1 MTERSTPVGTEP
13 TIRRWSH
20 RDARPIG
27 ALWFDAYMRAPER
40 GGDLM
45 PNARSSLVDW
55 IRDRE
60 RDRSSFGY
68 VAESG
73 DVLVGFLLGR
83 IGVWDFEPPILRPRK
98 LARID
103 AVFVVES
110 VRRLGVATALVETAL
125 EHARTAGAAGVEAM
139 FETDYA
145 AAEGLW
151 RKLGFVPGVSRAYRS
166 LRP

>member
-1 MTERSTPVGTEP
+1 
-13 TIRRWSH
+13 
-20 RDARPIG
+20 
-27 ALWFDAYMRAPER
+27 
-40 GGDLM
+40 M

-60 RDRSSFGY
+60 RDRSNFGY

-98 LARID
+98 LSRID

-110 VRRLGVATALVETAL
+110 VRRLGVATALVETAV
-125 EHARTAGAAGVEAM
+125 EHARAAGAAGIEAV
-139 FETDYA
+139 FETDNP
-145 AAEGLW
+145 AAEALW
-151 RKLGFVPGVSRAYRS
+151 RRRGFVTGVARAYRS